1 MFLTV
6 VRRAAVG
13 VAASALGV
21 SAVAGCV
28 TTVQGTAG
36 YAPGTVT
43 SSSSSSGSASADP
56 QEELKKQCA
65 VALTT
70 AKGFLDS
77 WKELASSG
85 ITPTAEQREGLA
97 NEVQG
102 YIDQLNAQLPTIVD
116 ATLISHVQA
125 IVAEMAKIVE
135 GLKSGIAVELTAYRT
150 AVNNATDYCG

>member
-13 VAASALGV
+13 VAASALSV
-21 SAVAGCV
+21 AVLSGCV

-36 YAPGTVT
+36 YAPGTAT
-43 SSSSSSGSASADP
+43 SASASASASADP
-56 QEELKKQCA
+56 QDEMKKQCA

-116 ATLISHVQA
+116 ATLISHVQT

-135 GLKSGIAVELTAYRT
+135 GLKSGIAVELTSYRA
-150 AVNNATDYCG
+150 AVNAATDYCG

>member
-13 VAASALGV
+13 VAASALSVGV
-21 SAVAGCV
+21 LCGCV

-36 YAPGTVT
+36 YAPGSVSA
-43 SSSSSSGSASADP
+43 SSSASASADP
-56 QEELKKQCA
+56 QEEMKKQCA

-97 NEVQG
+97 SEVQG

-116 ATLISHVQA
+116 TTLISHVQA

-135 GLKSGIAVELTAYRT
+135 GLKSGIAVELTTYRT
-150 AVNNATDYCG
+150 AVNDATDYCG

>member
-13 VAASALGV
+13 VAASALSV
-21 SAVAGCV
+21 AVLSGCV

-36 YAPGTVT
+36 YAPGTAT
-43 SSSSSSGSASADP
+43 SASASASADP
-56 QEELKKQCA
+56 QDEMKKQCA
-65 VALTT
+65 AALTT

-135 GLKSGIAVELTAYRT
+135 GLKSGIAVELTSYRT
-150 AVNNATDYCG
+150 AVNAATDYCG